1 MRKIAIASHIALD
14 TIDNKDGYLGGAA
27 CYCGLI
33 CRQLGFDTILAT
45 KVGKDFPVDK
55 RHFLREK
62 GLEIKQYEKCNTTRF
77 EVNQRGYSRE
87 IYLRSKCDPLTIDD
101 VKYIDADAW
110 IVSPI
115 IDEVPLWVL
124 RTIKRKNKFVML
136 DPQGY
141 MRIVTTSGLVSIRRK
156 IILNISG
163 ISAIKVDEN
172 ELPVLG
178 DISPQ
183 FMISTRTRIIRMNQ
197 YQIKLGHIDAR
208 DSTGLG
214 DILTAAFTCAYVKE
228 KDPKWSICYGAGAI
242 KAALETGS
250 IGIEKIPTKSHIDKN
265 ASDLFNSI

>member
-1 MRKIAIASHIALD
+1 MQKIAIASHIALD
-14 TIDNKDGYLGGAA
+14 TINNKDGYLGGAA

-45 KVGKDFPVDK
+45 KVGKDFPIDK
-55 RHFLREK
+55 RQFLREK
-62 GLEIKQYEKCNTTRF
+62 GLEIERYEKCNTTRF
-77 EVNQRGYSRE
+77 EVNQRDYSRK

-101 VKYIDADAW
+101 VISIDADAW

-115 IDEVPLWVL
+115 IDEVPFRVL
-124 RTIKRKNKFVML
+124 GTIKRKNKFIML

-141 MRIVTTSGLVSIRRK
+141 MRIVNTSGLVSIRRK
-156 IILNISG
+156 ITLDTSG

-172 ELPVLG
+172 ELPILG
-178 DISPQ
+178 DRPQ
-183 FMISTRTRIIRMNQ
+183 FLISTGTRIISMNQ

-214 DILTAAFTCAYVKE
+214 DILIAAFTCAYLRE

-265 ASDLFNSI
+265 ASDLFSSI